1 MPVQAAA
8 LALGYT
14 DSCPHLLHQML
25 TGSELLA
32 KVKELT
38 GTVTK
43 SELVRQCGYTA
54 TNKDG
59 TERLRFV
66 EFYDQLL
73 KAKGLEIGESTAK
86 GRKLSYKTKVQ
97 FNGKVQIGDGYV
109 RELGL
114 EPGAAFDIKLGRNSI
129 TLTAAA

>member
-1 MPVQAAA
+1 
-8 LALGYT
+8 
-14 DSCPHLLHQML
+14 ML
-25 TGSELLA
+25 TGAELLA

-43 SELVRQCGYTA
+43 SELVRECGYVA

-73 KAKGLEIGESTAK
+73 KAKGLELGEK
-86 GRKLSYKTKVQ
+86 PQRGRKLSYKTKVQ
-97 FNGKVQIGDGYV
+97 FNGKLMVGDGYIK
-109 RELGL
+109 ELGL